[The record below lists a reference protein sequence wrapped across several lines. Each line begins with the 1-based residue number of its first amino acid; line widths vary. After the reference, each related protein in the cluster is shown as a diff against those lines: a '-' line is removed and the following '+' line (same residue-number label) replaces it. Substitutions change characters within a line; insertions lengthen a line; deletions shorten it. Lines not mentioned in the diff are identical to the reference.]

1 MGYKVISTLSYDLAK
16 AELQLKEQIRNET
29 QENFVDFAKFH
40 HERANVNLSDTANI
54 HPMMEEGILHNDH
67 GPERKDER
75 PKPIDCK
82 EEKIEEVPK
91 IVESPKKEKVFEAK
105 IELTLESQ
113 ELPIS
118 LEEKIIKMSSVS
130 KSPHMEFQA
139 LANKDP
145 SL

>member
-1 MGYKVISTLSYDLAK
+1 MANEAIHNHPND
-16 AELQLKEQIRNET
+16 KEQEVEAIQAREQRIERMEQT
-29 QENFVDFAKFH
+29 LKR
-40 HERANVNLSDTANI
+40 RANVNLSDTANI